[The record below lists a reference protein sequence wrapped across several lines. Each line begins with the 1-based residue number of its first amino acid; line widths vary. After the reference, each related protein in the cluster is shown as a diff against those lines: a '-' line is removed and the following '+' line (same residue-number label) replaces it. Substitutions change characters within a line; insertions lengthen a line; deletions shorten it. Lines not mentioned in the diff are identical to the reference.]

1 MSIKKYTLL
10 TLLLSLGL
18 SGVFAQL
25 AGGIDY
31 MDSSKYSAKKMA
43 QYNEWANGLASSP
56 FPPKPRDAWQIGVFG
71 GVGSIAGDVTATGW
85 NAGISARKS
94 IGYVVSVRPGISYS
108 KITGLGYE
116 NQFSTAN
123 LPEAVRN
130 KYENP
135 QTGSQTGKQTSFVP
149 YFQTDLIT
157 PSLDFLVSLNNI
169 MFHKKQSN
177 WNYYVL
183 VGYSPMSY
191 KTNLEALDGQTAYNF
206 ANGGIDYTQKRN
218 DIKDQ
223 LEGLL
228 GDDFETPAI
237 TRNRRQNF
245 NEGGQGQRQWRHS
258 VNVGAGFE
266 RRLGDIVSISGEF
279 KYTLSGDDYI
289 DGIAYAAPGLHTSAK
304 DAVMFANLG
313 FNFNLGLKSRKKFLQ
328 QSGKDEPNTDLG
340 QFPGKNVAPLWM
352 ENPLVQPYG
361 ELANPTRMNMPK
373 GWLEDSDT
381 DGVLDQFDLEPN
393 TPAGAPVDSRG
404 RTRDTDG
411 DGVPDYLDKELITPT
426 ACQPVNADGIG
437 KCPDPKCC
445 TDIDTTPDVKACN
458 IGSLPSAQ
466 FASGKSG
473 LSASSTAILDAAAEQ
488 IKANPNCK
496 ICVVGYGGSSKREQ
510 QLSWDRVNSVIN
522 YLNENKGISRDRF
535 VFKYGEAGDA
545 NTVDLQDCT
554 GEEGTNNVPPPHPQY
569 RTSK

>member
-1 MSIKKYTLL
+1 
-10 TLLLSLGL
+10 
-18 SGVFAQL
+18 
-25 AGGIDY
+25 

-135 QTGSQTGKQTSFVP
+135 QTGSQTGKQTLFVP

-352 ENPLVQPYG
+352 ENPLAQPYG

-393 TPAGAPVDSRG
+393 TPAGAPVDTRG

-411 DGVPDYLDKELITPT
+411 DGVPDCKDKELITPT
-426 ACQPVNADGIG
+426 RCQPVDIDGVG
-437 KCPDPKCC
+437 NCKCPDDCKVAVAPPPTCEQKLG
-445 TDIDTTPDVKACN
+445 A
-458 IGSLPSAQ
+458 LPSVA
-466 FASGKSG
+466 FKAGSNKLADDAKAVLAAVASRVRN
-473 LSASSTAILDAAAEQ
+473 
-488 IKANPNCK
+488 NPGCNVV
-496 ICVVGYGGSSKREQ
+496 VVGY
-510 QLSWDRVNSVIN
+510 
-522 YLNENKGISRDRF
+522 
-535 VFKYGEAGDA
+535 
-545 NTVDLQDCT
+545 C
-554 GEEGTNNVPPPHPQY
+554 
-569 RTSK
+569 